1 MTKILDC
8 TFRDGGYYTNWCFD
22 DHLVQTYLECCAR
35 AGVDLIEIG
44 FLFPDSHDVGS
55 FGRVDSSLVDK
66 IRWSGSVDLGFMIN
80 AADYADARGVEILAE
95 SISAL
100 RLTDKFRFARI
111 AVDSKSYD
119 KAIALSKVLQPF
131 GFDVFINL
139 MRIASLHEAEIKNIS
154 LELDREPDISGV
166 YFADSFG
173 SMDPAVACQ
182 IFEWL
187 GSGYSGQI
195 GFHGHD
201 NKGLALANS
210 LALVG
215 KGISLIDSTICGMGR
230 GAGNTK
236 TEFLLGELESL
247 MPDSKIQSEW
257 VEHLSASEGFQQLV
271 EKYRW
276 GASLPYY
283 KAANHG
289 IHPSYVQALV
299 ESDNFSMS
307 EIITALDEL
316 DRSPRKSSFN
326 RDHIDFAFGYLLK
339 GDGVLSEELG
349 LKLSGKERILLLG
362 GHALSDLEH
371 VDLDAYDFIAAVN
384 NLDNK
389 VVSAVADLHF
399 TLNPARIPNHVKC
412 VARCIVVPS
421 IEIVPSLFRT
431 DYEKATNILFYPA
444 SLGANERGLESELCS
459 LLYPLSL
466 EYALNVICSICGSGV
481 SVDLLGFE
489 GYGGSGA
496 LFDMNQNVLD
506 EIRHKANVDLTFI
519 GKTSYA

>member
-1 MTKILDC
+1 M
-8 TFRDGGYYTNWCFD
+8 
-22 DHLVQTYLECCAR
+22 
-35 AGVDLIEIG
+35 
-44 FLFPDSHDVGS
+44 
-55 FGRVDSSLVDK
+55 
-66 IRWSGSVDLGFMIN
+66 
-80 AADYADARGVEILAE
+80 
-95 SISAL
+95 
-100 RLTDKFRFARI
+100 
-111 AVDSKSYD
+111 
-119 KAIALSKVLQPF
+119 
-131 GFDVFINL
+131 
-139 MRIASLHEAEIKNIS
+139 
-154 LELDREPDISGV
+154 DREPDISGV

-173 SMDPAVACQ
+173 SMDPVACQ

-316 DRSPRKSSFN
+316 DRVLGNHLLTGITLTLHLAIYSRAMAFCLKSWDSN
-326 RDHIDFAFGYLLK
+326 YPVK
-339 GDGVLSEELG
+339 SESYFWVG
-349 LKLSGKERILLLG
+349 MRCPIWIMSIL
-362 GHALSDLEH
+362 
-371 VDLDAYDFIAAVN
+371 
-384 NLDNK
+384 
-389 VVSAVADLHF
+389 
-399 TLNPARIPNHVKC
+399 TLTI
-412 VARCIVVPS
+412 
-421 IEIVPSLFRT
+421 
-431 DYEKATNILFYPA
+431 
-444 SLGANERGLESELCS
+444 
-459 LLYPLSL
+459 LSL
-466 EYALNVICSICGSGV
+466 
-481 SVDLLGFE
+481 
-489 GYGGSGA
+489 
-496 LFDMNQNVLD
+496 
-506 EIRHKANVDLTFI
+506 R
-519 GKTSYA
+519 